1 MPAQRGVAM
10 PKHSDLKDGS
20 GGSAVRPPSTLTRRD
35 ALKLA
40 AAAVLPQADSRSKA
54 AKRIIVAGAGIGG
67 LSAAWEL
74 VRRGHDVTV
83 LEASAR
89 TGGHV
94 FTFRDGLDDGLYADG
109 GAEHFT
115 EPGYERFR
123 EYVRE
128 FNLPYV
134 YYPRRENLVRWIGGQ
149 RYTEDMLADRQVLG
163 KLGLNRREI
172 EYLTTH
178 PFPELAGLYF
188 APYVNSFADEYKPF
202 DAGLN
207 ALDQISSTDLFR
219 KDGASA
225 AALGFIGGSGSALQA
240 VWHAAILK
248 LRGVPLFP
256 PKVYRL
262 LGGNQTLTDTFEKRL
277 GSRIRLRSPLTAIEH
292 GQTGVRV
299 SCRNGK
305 ETAWFEA
312 EYLVCAMSARM
323 LQLLPV
329 TPALPAAKSYAIEH
343 VPYYHDT
350 RVILQTRSRFWERDG
365 LSPNMEFGE
374 SPLYHVW
381 SASQEVKTTRGLLAG
396 TASGAGT
403 ADRAVATFRKFYPG
417 RSEDIEK
424 AHVVVWA
431 LDPWASACERTS
443 YGPGQLAK
451 FWPVLIEP
459 HGRIHF
465 AGAYADNLNWG
476 MEAATR
482 SANRVAE
489 AIHQA

>member
-1 MPAQRGVAM
+1 MPTTRPDRDRGTDIAGK
-10 PKHSDLKDGS
+10 P
-20 GGSAVRPPSTLTRRD
+20 ATFTRRD

-40 AAAVLPQADSRSKA
+40 ATAVLPQGSRPARKV
-54 AKRIIVAGAGIGG
+54 IVAGAGIGG
-67 LSAAWEL
+67 LSCAWEL

-83 LEASAR
+83 VEASGR

-94 FTFRDGLDDGLYADG
+94 FTVREGLDDGLYADG

-115 EPGYERFR
+115 QPGYERYR
-123 EYVRE
+123 DYVRE
-128 FNLPYV
+128 FDLPYV
-134 YYPRRENLVRWIGGQ
+134 YYPRREGLVRWIRG
-149 RYTEDMLADRQVLG
+149 RPYTEQMLADRQVLG
-163 KLGLNRREI
+163 SLGLNRREI
-172 EYLTTH
+172 DYLTTH
-178 PFPELAGLYF
+178 PFPELASLYY
-188 APYVNSFADEYKPF
+188 APYVDNFEDEYRPF

-207 ALDQISSTDLFR
+207 ALDQMSAAELFR
-219 KDGASA
+219 KDGASP
-225 AALGFIGGSGSALQA
+225 AALEFIGGSRSALQA

-277 GSRIRLRSPLTAIEH
+277 GSAVHLRSPVTTIEH

-299 SCRNGK
+299 TCRNG
-305 ETAWFEA
+305 EQTTRFEGD
-312 EYLVCAMSARM
+312 YLVCAMSARM
-323 LQLLPV
+323 LRLLPI
-329 TPALPAAKSYAIEH
+329 TPALSAAKSYAIEN

-350 RVILQTRSRFWERDG
+350 RVIFQTRSRFWDRDG
-365 LSPNMEFGE
+365 MSPNMEFGE
-374 SPLYHVW
+374 APLYHVW
-381 SASQEVKTTRGLLAG
+381 RASEDVKTTRGLLAG

-403 ADRAVATFRKFYPG
+403 ADGALATFRKFYPG
-417 RSEDIEK
+417 KSEDIEK
-424 AHVVVWA
+424 TQVVVWA

-443 YGPGQLAK
+443 YRPGQLDK

-489 AIHQA
+489 AIHRG

>member
-1 MPAQRGVAM
+1 MPEPAHQEHQGATAAA
-10 PKHSDLKDGS
+10 PQ
-20 GGSAVRPPSTLTRRD
+20 ATAFTRRD

-40 AAAVLPQADSRSKA
+40 AAVLLPQAAR
-54 AKRIIVAGAGIGG
+54 AKRVVVAGGGIAG
-67 LSAAWEL
+67 LSCAWEL

-83 LEASAR
+83 VEASAR

-94 FTFRDGLDDGLYADG
+94 FTVREGLDDGLYADG

-115 EPGYERFR
+115 QPGYDRYW

-128 FNLPYV
+128 FNLPYA
-134 YYPRRENLVRWIGGQ
+134 YYARRENLLRWINGQ
-149 RYTEDMLADRQVLG
+149 RYTPEMLRDRKVLAS
-163 KLGLNRREI
+163 LGLNSREI
-172 EYLTTH
+172 DYLTQH
-178 PFPELAGLYF
+178 PFPELASLYF
-188 APYVNSFADEYKPF
+188 APYVDTFEDEYRPF

-207 ALDQISSTDLFR
+207 ALDRISATELFR

-225 AALGFIGGSGSALQA
+225 AALAFIGGDGSALQA

-248 LRGVPLFP
+248 RRGVPLFP
-256 PKVYRL
+256 PRVYRL
-262 LGGNQTLTDTFEKRL
+262 MGGNQRLTDTFEQRL
-277 GSRIRLRSPLTAIEH
+277 GARVRLRCPVTAIEH
-292 GQTGVRV
+292 GETGVRIT
-299 SCRNGK
+299 CRDNGQ
-305 ETAWFEA
+305 AAQLEA

-323 LQLLPV
+323 LQRLPV
-329 TPALPAAKSYAIEH
+329 KPALPAAKAYAIAN

-350 RVILQTRSRFWERDG
+350 RVIFQSRSRFWDRDG
-365 LSPNMEFGE
+365 ISANMEFQE
-374 SPLYHVW
+374 SALYHVW
-381 SASQEVKTTRGLLAG
+381 SSSEEVQTTRGLLMG

-403 ADRAVATFRKFYPG
+403 ADRALATFRKFYPG

-424 AHVVVWA
+424 THVVMWA

-443 YGPGQLAK
+443 YPPGQLAK

-459 HGRIHF
+459 QGRIHF

-482 SANRVAE
+482 SATRVAE
-489 AIHQA
+489 TIHRA

>member
-1 MPAQRGVAM
+1 MANSSEPRAGAAAGQG
-10 PKHSDLKDGS
+10 
-20 GGSAVRPPSTLTRRD
+20 RPPGTITRRQ
-35 ALKLA
+35 ALGLA
-40 AAAVLPQADSRSKA
+40 AAAFLPQADVPQTRLK
-54 AKRIIVAGAGIGG
+54 KIVVAGAGIAG
-67 LSAAWEL
+67 LSCAYEL
-74 VRRGHDVTV
+74 VRRGHDATV
-83 LEASAR
+83 VEASAR

-115 EPGYERFR
+115 QPGYERYWQ
-123 EYVRE
+123 YVRE
-128 FNLPYV
+128 FNLAHV
-134 YYPRRENLVRWIGGQ
+134 YYPRREHLLRWIRGR
-149 RYTEDMLADRQVLG
+149 RYTPEMLADRKVLG
-163 KLGLNRREI
+163 GLGFNAREV
-172 EYLTTH
+172 EYLARH
-178 PFPELAGLYF
+178 PFPELASLYF
-188 APYVNSFADEYKPF
+188 APYLDSFQDEYRPF

-207 ALDQISSTDLFR
+207 GLDQISSRDLFR

-225 AALGFIGGSGSALQA
+225 TALEFMGGSGSALQA

-256 PKVYRL
+256 PKVFRL
-262 LGGNQTLTDTFEKRL
+262 IGGNQTLTDTFAKRL
-277 GSRIRLRSPLTAIEH
+277 GARVILQSPITAIEH

-299 SCRNGK
+299 SCRQNG
-305 ETAWFEA
+305 ETRRLEA
-312 EYLVCAMSARM
+312 DYLVSAISARM
-323 LQLLPV
+323 LTRIPV
-329 TPALPAAKSYAIEH
+329 TPEWPAARSYAIAN

-350 RVILQTRSRFWERDG
+350 RVIFQSRSRFWERDG
-365 LSPNMEFGE
+365 VSSNMEFGE
-374 SPLYHVW
+374 RALDAVW
-381 SASQEVKTTRGLLAG
+381 SASQDVQTTRGLLAG

-403 ADRAVATFRKFYPG
+403 SEGALATFRKLYPG

-424 AHVVVWA
+424 THVVVWA

-443 YGPGQLAK
+443 YRPGELAK

-489 AIHQA
+489 AIHKA